1 MANPLPNEEDIYQK
15 IETQNLKIDSSIWEL
30 IDHHIRNDLQVI
42 AVAISN
48 ILLLPNWFIRLINS
62 LIKLFYKLAF
72 QKGTPPDIKRSS
84 DKALERIKKID
95 SFLRKL
101 KKETLTG
108 KE

>member
-1 MANPLPNEEDIYQK
+1 MANPLPQEEKLYEK
-15 IETQNLKIDSSIWEL
+15 IAQENISIHPLVWEL

-62 LIKLFYKLAF
+62 LIKLFYKLTF

-101 KKETLTG
+101 KKETLAE